1 MKTTWQFLYDHAL
14 IPLLGTSLRAASL
27 GNAKIR
33 RGLRGRRDLFE
44 QLRDATKRLG
54 PGKRVWV
61 HSSSMGEFEQ
71 AKPIIAALKERHPD
85 VKIIVSFFSP
95 SGYDNSRTYKLVDVI
110 TYIPFDTR
118 KNAQAFLDLVTPDA
132 AVMVRYDVWPNH
144 IWECSRRGIPVFLAN
159 ATMRPNS
166 ARLRRPWRS
175 FHRELYDHLTS
186 ILTVSKIDADNFH
199 RFGTKRVAISQG
211 GETRYDQ
218 VLQRSTEARKR
229 HLIPPSVLKRKRVIV
244 AGSTWPEDEEVLIPT
259 IRKLLRYDSEI
270 LLILVPHEPSES
282 AHDEVEKALGEDV
295 SSIRFSGLNDYDGE
309 SVVIV
314 DSIGILMALYQYA
327 DVAYVGGSFKQNVH
341 NVLEP
346 AVYGIPVVYGPK
358 CRNSQEAGELA
369 RREGGFIVQDPQDLY
384 RVLRSLLRDEKKRKA
399 AGEASLALVRE
410 HAGATQRFL
419 EHLEPILWPTDKG
432 KAKKNKGREL

>member
-1 MKTTWQFLYDHAL
+1 MKTAWQFLYDFAL
-14 IPLLGTSLRAASL
+14 IPILGTSLRAAAV

-44 QLRDATKRLG
+44 NLREAARHLG
-54 PGKRVWV
+54 PGKRIWV

-95 SGYDNSRTYKLVDVI
+95 SGYDNSRTYKLADII
-110 TYIPFDTR
+110 TYIPFDTGR
-118 KNAQAFLDLVTPDA
+118 NAKAFLDLVRPNA

-159 ATMRPNS
+159 ATMRGNS
-166 ARLRRPWRS
+166 ARLRWPWRL
-175 FHRELYDHLTS
+175 FHRYLYDHLTS
-186 ILTVSKIDADNFH
+186 ILTVSESDTKNFR
-199 RFGTKRVAISQG
+199 RFGTERVAITQG

-218 VLQRSTEARKR
+218 VLQRSAEARKK
-229 HLIPPSVLKRKRVIV
+229 HLMPPNILKRKQVIV

-259 IRKLLRYDSEI
+259 IRKLLRYDLGV

-282 AHDEVEKALGEDV
+282 ALEMIERNLGSDV
-295 SSIRFSGLNDYDGE
+295 ASIRFSGMNDYRGE
-309 SVVIV
+309 PVIIV
-314 DSIGILMALYQYA
+314 DSIGILIALYQYA

-346 AVYGIPVVYGPK
+346 AVYGIPVIYGPK

-369 RREGGFIVQDPQDLY
+369 RREGGFIVQDSQDLY
-384 RVLRSLLRDEKKRKA
+384 RLLRSLLRDEKERMA
-399 AGEASLALVRE
+399 AGAASLDLVRE
-410 HAGATQRFL
+410 HAGATERFL
-419 EHLEPILWPTDKG
+419 EHLEPVLWPKEARG
-432 KAKKNKGREL
+432 KRKRGM